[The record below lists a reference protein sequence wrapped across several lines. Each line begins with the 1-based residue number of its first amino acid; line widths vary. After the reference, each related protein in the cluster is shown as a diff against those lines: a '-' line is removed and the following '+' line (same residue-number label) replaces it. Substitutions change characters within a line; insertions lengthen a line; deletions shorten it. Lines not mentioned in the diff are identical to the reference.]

1 MLIKNSNVEY
11 LKKEY
16 KISESEAIELD
27 KKIRVYVKHE
37 LEEIEIRHDEF
48 LSFLENSIPD
58 KCSSSDRRRKRKK
71 LYSTIK
77 HYERNY
83 GRIINQN
90 NLFALMGTIGTLICM
105 IYQLINYSK
114 DSMWANVFNF
124 ILFFT
129 LACVWLV
136 LDNLVKDRSDVRKVL
151 TLINDACTSFL
162 FVANIIFYLL
172 LTYYSNRDVDVLF
185 YLYGI
190 AIVLLFIVG
199 IAYVSISWFRE
210 RREW

>member
-27 KKIRVYVKHE
+27 KKIRGHVKYE

-90 NLFALMGTIGTLICM
+90 NLFALMGAIGSLICM

-114 DSMWANVFNF
+114 DSMWANVFNC

-151 TLINDACTSFL
+151 TVINDECPL
-162 FVANIIFYLL
+162 FIFFANIFFYML
-172 LTYYSNRDVDVLF
+172 LTCYSNRNVDVLF
-185 YLYGI
+185 YLIGI
-190 AIVLLFIVG
+190 AIVLFFIVG
-199 IAYVSISWFRE
+199 ITYFSIFRLRE
-210 RREW
+210 RREQ

>member
-27 KKIRVYVKHE
+27 KKIRVYVTHE

-48 LSFLENSIPD
+48 FSFLENSIPD

-105 IYQLINYSK
+105 IIQLINYSK
-114 DSMWANVFNF
+114 DSMWANVFNC

-129 LACVWLV
+129 LAYVWLG

-151 TLINDACTSFL
+151 TLINDACTPFIFL
-162 FVANIIFYLL
+162 ANIIFYML
-172 LTYYSNRDVDVLF
+172 LTYYSNRNVDVFF
-185 YLYGI
+185 YLIGI
-190 AIVLLFIVG
+190 AIVLLCIVC
-199 IAYVSISWFRE
+199 ITYLSISWLRE
-210 RREW
+210 RRE